1 MFFTHKKH
9 ADTLK
14 PEEPMATTPKEEPE
28 MNVNGPFDR
37 TTLHTD
43 MFEAIASNILEHET
57 IMNSPIDGSP
67 IGVVRTEDALNSI
80 TEYFGIDIA
89 NTKYS
94 EYRK

>member
-9 ADTLK
+9 EETLK
-14 PEEPMATTPKEEPE
+14 PEEPMTTTPKEEPE

-37 TTLHTD
+37 TNLHTD
-43 MFEAIASNILEHET
+43 MFEAIASIILEHET

-89 NTKYS
+89 NTKFS